1 MATQPFKALA
11 PATLAQC
18 MRSVF
23 MEAFAVE
30 LEGPLPSLERADSRR
45 WICGSVFFS
54 GDWSGVLRMDLPVE
68 MAARLGALWIGQEG
82 PLEDSA
88 AVNDAVGEL
97 ANTVAGNLKKLLP
110 GIRGMSVPRVA
121 DVLAPNGEGSGQR
134 LQIYFRLMDQD
145 MRVSL
150 VQLPPQFK
158 MIVVPKPEKS

>member
-1 MATQPFKALA
+1 MANAPFKALA
-11 PATLAQC
+11 PATLAQS

-23 MEAFAVE
+23 QEAFALE
-30 LEGPLPSLERADSRR
+30 LEGPLAGLERADSRR

-54 GDWSGVLRMDLPVE
+54 GDWSGVLRMDLPWE
-68 MAARLGALWIGQEG
+68 MAARLGGLWIGQDG

-121 DVLAPNGEGSGQR
+121 DAQPPNGEPSSQR
-134 LQIYFRLMDQD
+134 LQAYFRLLDQD
-145 MRVSL
+145 LRVSL
-150 VQLPPQFK
+150 VQLPSQFK
-158 MIVVPKPEKS
+158 MIVVPRPDGR